1 MLNVKLEVKL
11 WFKTLYWLENL
22 SSSAFSLNTT
32 TSKAFFAQKVL
43 LILPRRVKFTDQN
56 KISKTVYWPRL
67 CPQIS
72 KLVNVKWKKR
82 KSITQVWY
90 MVLARYFISL
100 SIKIFLVLMEVY
112 NTAGKLSKYGVFSGS
127 YFPGFGLN
135 TRIFSVNRG
144 TQSEYREI
152 RIRKNSIWTLLK
164 QCSVFKTNRKH
175 YTWKIRYCILL
186 LSCTYTDTD
195 NYIPYSKPFTAI
207 LTFDFA
213 KFFRL
218 PIVL

>member
-152 RIRKNSIWTLLK
+152 RIRKNSVFGHFSSSAVCPKQIENTTLG
-164 QCSVFKTNRKH
+164 R
-175 YTWKIRYCILL
+175 
-186 LSCTYTDTD
+186 
-195 NYIPYSKPFTAI
+195 
-207 LTFDFA
+207 
-213 KFFRL
+213 
-218 PIVL
+218 

>member
-11 WFKTLYWLENL
+11 WFKTLYWLKNL

-43 LILPRRVKFTDQN
+43 LILATRVKLTDQN

-82 KSITQVWY
+82 KSITQVWH
-90 MVLARYFISL
+90 MVLARYYISL

-112 NTAGKLSKYGVFSGS
+112 NTARK
-127 YFPGFGLN
+127 
-135 TRIFSVNRG
+135 SV
-144 TQSEYREI
+144 QI
-152 RIRKNSIWTLLK
+152 R
-164 QCSVFKTNRKH
+164 SVF
-175 YTWKIRYCILL
+175 WFVFFWIRTEYANFLRE
-186 LSCTYTDTD
+186 SW
-195 NYIPYSKPFTAI
+195 YSVRI
-207 LTFDFA
+207 
-213 KFFRL
+213 
-218 PIVL
+218 